1 MPAGAVQVGIGIGP
15 PTDATRPNG
24 LDVAALD
31 GASVVLLDAAGNP
44 LALPSLPRMV
54 LGGFT
59 FAVNPSALNLQEP
72 PLLAMHS
79 PPGGSP
85 RYQWMG
91 RGETRMQLRGKLV
104 GDAAL
109 SDMAALRALNGTR
122 QPLSYG
128 PFSAA
133 LAWVRVDWPDYVY
146 ETEIDYTI
154 QLAVEYAAATG
165 AGGDATTSQPAQA
178 EGQAQTA
185 NPAAQD
191 APTVSYTVV
200 QGDTLFGIAQ
210 ARYRDGSLFPV
221 IARLNGIDDPS
232 SIQPGQVLQLPS
244 AAAAARAL
252 KATQDAE
259 LAKLPNDNGTGLSQV
274 LLGAP

>member
-1 MPAGAVQVGIGIGP
+1 MPPAQAGIGIGP

-59 FAVNPSALNLQEP
+59 FAVNPSDMGWTEP

-91 RGETRMQLRGKLV
+91 RGETRLTLRGKLV

-109 SDMAALRALNGTR
+109 ADMAALRALNGTR

-128 PFSAA
+128 P
-133 LAWVRVDWPDYVY
+133 
-146 ETEIDYTI
+146 I
-154 QLAVEYAAATG
+154 
-165 AGGDATTSQPAQA
+165 
-178 EGQAQTA
+178 
-185 NPAAQD
+185 
-191 APTVSYTVV
+191 
-200 QGDTLFGIAQ
+200 
-210 ARYRDGSLFPV
+210 
-221 IARLNGIDDPS
+221 
-232 SIQPGQVLQLPS
+232 S
-244 AAAAARAL
+244 AAA
-252 KATQDAE
+252 
-259 LAKLPNDNGTGLSQV
+259 G
-274 LLGAP
+274 LGARGLARLP

>member
-1 MPAGAVQVGIGIGP
+1 MPAGAVQVGVGIGP
-15 PTDATRPNG
+15 PTPETRPNG

-104 GDAAL
+104 GDTAL
-109 SDMAALRALNGTR
+109 ADMAALRALNGTR

-191 APTVSYTVV
+191 APTVGYTVV

-232 SIQPGQVLQLPS
+232 SIQPGQVLELPS
-244 AAAAARAL
+244 DAAAARAL
-252 KATQDAE
+252 KAQQDATI
-259 LAKLPNDNGTGLSQV
+259 AQFPNDQGTGLSQV
-274 LLGAP
+274 LLVAP